1 MFWYAVRMA
10 TFDLVDTTRKYLAVI
25 VIGGSTLRNQGE
37 GTVRR
42 VQDYLLDSVNLA
54 NLATKHASA
63 ARYGA
68 WLDGHTDRLL
78 AAIGGK
84 HRPWGTARKAMNMFV
99 RACIC
104 NHHLRERFDL
114 GRLEPVAEMPL
125 DSVSAKALKVFAGP
139 GGLPMWPGLRNLRKP
154 ESDRFQRYAA
164 ERTVLIGATA
174 RIYLDF
180 ALWVEN
186 RAK

>member
-1 MFWYAVRMA
+1 MA

-63 ARYGA
+63 ARYDA

-125 DSVSAKALKVFAGP
+125 DSVSAKALKVFAGR
-139 GGLPMWPGLRNLRKP
+139 GGLPQWPGLRGLRKP
-154 ESDRFQRYAA
+154 ES
-164 ERTVLIGATA
+164 
-174 RIYLDF
+174 
-180 ALWVEN
+180 
-186 RAK
+186 

>member
-1 MFWYAVRMA
+1 MVWYAVRMA

-42 VQDYLLDSVNLA
+42 VQDYLLTSVNLA

-63 ARYGA
+63 ARYDA

-180 ALWVEN
+180 DLWLAN
-186 RAK
+186 RSN